1 MVTVE
6 TIAVEL
12 EQKLKGTQYTPPPPP
27 PPPKRSLTCSHKLV
41 SEGKPQAPMN
51 DRVPEEEGSG
61 DEEEDLGVT
70 GGATGWF
77 TKAYP
82 MYCRTS

>member
-6 TIAVEL
+6 AIAVEL
-12 EQKLKGTQYTPPPPP
+12 EQKLKGTQYTPPA
-27 PPPKRSLTCSHKLV
+27 KRSLAVLTCSRKVV
-41 SEGKPQAPMN
+41 SEGKPQAPTN
-51 DRVPEEEGSG
+51 DRVPDEEGSG

-82 MYCRTS
+82 TYC